1 MQSSPTKKSKTSNF
15 AFEADAV
22 RQRTVSCWVGEVKV
36 TEGLNFNPSVT
47 FNPTHTMVIKGVTIV
62 VANNNGVS
70 VWTKEG
76 IIEKGLTGYAWLI
89 KNGSS
94 LPFGLKLVNDTPGHY
109 MLVPIKNMPL
119 DTYKGLLEEM
129 GMKCEKYLQVK
140 KDGTMMRVG

>member
-1 MQSSPTKKSKTSNF
+1 MGNSTTHKMS
-15 AFEADAV
+15 V
-22 RQRTVSCWVGEVKV
+22 IRQDEILT
-36 TEGLNFNPSVT
+36 T
-47 FNPTHTMVIKGVTIV
+47 VIKGVTIV

-89 KNGSS
+89 RTGTA
-94 LPFGLKLVNDTPGHY
+94 LPNKLKLVNDTPGHY
-109 MLVPIKNMPL
+109 MLAPVKNMPL

-140 KDGTMMRVG
+140 KDGTMVRAG